1 MKGIITVAVKADIYT
16 MKGRQK
22 AQAMAWE
29 NSTGTILA
37 VGNKKEILDKF
48 KTLKPE
54 VIDLKGQVVLPG
66 FTDCHTHFCNWCLL
80 QSQPNLEAE
89 SSIDGCLRLVEKHL
103 KKMGPGEWLTGTGW
117 NRNVWTDGRLPN
129 RHDLDK
135 VSQKNP
141 VALWSK
147 DWHALWV
154 NSLALKALGIDKN
167 TLEIAGGKI
176 ERDQKGAPNGLL
188 REEAAN
194 KAYLRI
200 PPVSDEKYRQALLSG
215 QRKFA
220 QMGLTGFHSME
231 GPGEYRRLMQLDNYG
246 KMILRG
252 VLFFRKDHLD
262 ELTSLKFSSGWG
274 GRYLRLGGLKLFVD
288 GSLGS
293 QTALMLQ
300 PYEHSKYKGMSVLNK
315 DELYT
320 LVKKASESGLA
331 CAIHAIGDAA
341 NKMALDVYEK
351 VCHID
356 RDLRHRIEHCQLVR
370 PEDVRRFQKLGIIAS
385 VQPLHCPSD
394 LDIIEKHWGK
404 RGRNAYP
411 FGSLAKAGV
420 KLAFGSDA
428 PIEVPDPFLAIQ
440 SAVTRQRVPADRP
453 TFYPEQRMSLWD
465 SLKAYTIDAAYA
477 SGDEGWKGTLEPGK
491 VADFICLSEDI
502 FKVKPEEIYNIKAVR
517 TFIGGREA

>member
-1 MKGIITVAVKADIYT
+1 MKNNITVAVNAGIYT

-22 AQAMAWE
+22 AQAIAWE
-29 NSTGTILA
+29 NFTGTILA
-37 VGNKKEILDKF
+37 IGNKNDILDKY
-48 KTLKPE
+48 KTLKAE
-54 VIDLKGQVVLPG
+54 VIDLKEKVVLPG

-80 QSQPNLEAE
+80 QSQPDLEAE

-103 KKMGPGEWLTGTGW
+103 KKISPGEWLTGTGW
-117 NRNVWTDGRLPN
+117 NRNIWTDSCLPD

-135 VSQKNP
+135 ISKINP

-154 NSLALKALGIDKN
+154 NSLALKMLGIDRK
-167 TLEIAGGKI
+167 TPEVPGGKI
-176 ERDQKGAPNGLL
+176 ERDKTGYPNGLL

-194 KAYLRI
+194 RAYLQI
-200 PPVSDEKYRQALLSG
+200 PPISDEKYRQALLSG

-220 QMGLTGFHSME
+220 KMGLTGFHSME
-231 GPGEYRRLMQLDNYG
+231 GLAEYHWLMQLG
-246 KMILRG
+246 MKGQMILRG

-262 ELTSLKFSSGWG
+262 DVISLKFPSGWG

-293 QTALMLQ
+293 QTALMLK
-300 PYEHSKYKGMSVLNK
+300 PYEHSKYKGMAVLGK
-315 DELYT
+315 DELYS
-320 LVKKASESGLA
+320 LVKKASESGLS

-341 NKMALDVYEK
+341 NKMALDVYGK
-351 VCHID
+351 VRDID
-356 RDLRHRIEHCQLVR
+356 RSLRHRIEHCQLVK
-370 PEDVRRFQKLGIIAS
+370 PEDIRRFKKLGIIAS

-404 RGRNAYP
+404 RGLNAYP
-411 FGSLAKAGV
+411 FGSLAKTGV

-477 SGDEGWKGTLEPGK
+477 SGDESWKGTLEPGK

-502 FKVKPEEIYNIKAVR
+502 FKVKPEEIYKIRAGR
-517 TFIGGREA
+517 TFIGGREV